1 MTPHDDAM
9 PLADALAPA
18 EPHATPP
25 RPRGPMS
32 LVVLAV
38 LAVGYTLWAAQ
49 GLILPILLAMFL
61 ALVGNPLIRLLQR
74 LRLPRFLAALLVLC
88 GGLLTLLRALAP
100 LLAGVQAGMQA
111 ASPDDGDTGTDA
123 AP

>member
-1 MTPHDDAM
+1 MNFETLRHRVAQAEQTVVVRETRTRQQWTQLRTTWRTGWTPGRIVIAG
-9 PLADALAPA
+9 LAAGFVVGRA
-18 EPHATPP
+18 
-25 RPRGPMS
+25 RP
-32 LVVLAV
+32 
-38 LAVGYTLWAAQ
+38 
-49 GLILPILLAMFL
+49 
-61 ALVGNPLIRLLQR
+61 
-74 LRLPRFLAALLVLC
+74 LRLAGS